1 MKVRVSNIQ
10 RFSLHDGP
18 GIRTTVF
25 MKGCNL
31 KCPWCCNPENIDY
44 NFTAFNNLNVNE
56 KGIFGFDIELDEL
69 YDELIKDSSYFKINN
84 GGITFS
90 GGEPLLQIK
99 KLEPLLIKL
108 KKHNINLCLETAL
121 QVPFEFVE
129 IASKYFDEIIIDIKI
144 LEDNVNKEVLGGNL
158 KYYYKNV
165 EFLHKNKKIYKYR
178 IPLNNEYILKRN
190 NIKLIKKF
198 IEKYPNNVEIFSVHN
213 LAENKYKSIGKDF
226 VEFEVINSNRLME
239 IKKFLSEDNIL
250 VDIINI

>member
-56 KGIFGFDIELDEL
+56 KGVFGFDIELDEL
-69 YDELIKDSSYFKINN
+69 YNELIKDSSYFKINN

-144 LEDNVNKEVLGGNL
+144 LEDNVNK
-158 KYYYKNV
+158 
-165 EFLHKNKKIYKYR
+165 
-178 IPLNNEYILKRN
+178 
-190 NIKLIKKF
+190 
-198 IEKYPNNVEIFSVHN
+198 
-213 LAENKYKSIGKDF
+213 
-226 VEFEVINSNRLME
+226 
-239 IKKFLSEDNIL
+239 
-250 VDIINI
+250 